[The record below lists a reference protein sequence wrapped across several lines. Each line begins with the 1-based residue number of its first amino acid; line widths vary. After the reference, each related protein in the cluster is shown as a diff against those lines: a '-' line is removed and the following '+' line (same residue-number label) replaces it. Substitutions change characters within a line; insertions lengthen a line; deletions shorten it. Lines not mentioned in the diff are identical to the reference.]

1 VGKEKLARLGKA
13 SFSMYQTGEET
24 KSVTP
29 QLILYSFELHLIILY
44 INYVVE
50 IMGWESQFLL
60 NINALFSLEIYI

>member
-1 VGKEKLARLGKA
+1 MGKEKLARLGKA

-50 IMGWESQFLL
+50 IMG
-60 NINALFSLEIYI
+60 